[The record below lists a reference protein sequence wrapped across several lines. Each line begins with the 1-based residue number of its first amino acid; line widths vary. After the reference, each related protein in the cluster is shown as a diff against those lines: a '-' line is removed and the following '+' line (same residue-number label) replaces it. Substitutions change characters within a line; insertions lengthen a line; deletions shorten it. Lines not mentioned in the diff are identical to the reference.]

1 MNKYL
6 SLFFF
11 LCIAEINYAQA
22 PEIIWQNTLGGDNSD
37 DLRSFIQTA
46 DGGFLFGGTSDSGL
60 SGDKTEV
67 SMGINDYWIVKT
79 DASGNIEW
87 DNTIGGSSE
96 DILTC
101 IIQTS
106 DGGFMLGGRSLSDI
120 SGDKTTANNGSF
132 DYWIVKTDSSGNVEW
147 DKTIGGSVTDYLSS
161 IIQTADGGY
170 LLGGLSS
177 SGIGGDKNEVNL
189 GIYDYWIVKVNSSG
203 SITWQNTIGGS
214 GFESLCNVL
223 QTADGGYLIGGHST
237 SGISGDK
244 TEASLGFD
252 DYWIVKL
259 HSSGI
264 VQWDNTIGGTSYEY
278 LSRVI
283 QTADG
288 GFMLGGWSI
297 SGISGD
303 KTEAGL
309 GSYDYWIVKT
319 DASGNVLWDN
329 TIGGSGSERLY
340 DIIQTSDGGFL
351 IGGSSLS
358 SISGDKTEDNLG
370 NYDFWAVKTDASGS
384 IDWQKTI
391 GGNDDD
397 WLYSIIQLPDD
408 DFLLGGTSESG
419 ISGDKTEALMGYDD
433 YWIVKL
439 GDAIF
444 VCNAPS
450 GLTVSDLTPMS
461 ANLLWDDSGADAIG
475 YKLQI
480 INVSSGAIYNFSL
493 GAGMTSRHLG
503 PAILSPGEDYAFRLK
518 AICSDGTKTSWS
530 STYFFSTPMRLSEF
544 SGNMIIFPNP
554 GNGYFTLQISGLNTT
569 QVQAEIFN
577 LTGAMV
583 YSEMFQT
590 EDGNLT
596 EALSL
601 NHLPEGAYILHMTAG
616 EQVFMEQLIIQH

>member
-177 SGIGGDKNEVNL
+177 SGIGGDKNEANL

-259 HSSGI
+259 NSSGI

>member
-203 SITWQNTIGGS
+203 SIMWQNTIGGS

-530 STYFFSTPMRLSEF
+530 STYFFSTPARLSD
-544 SGNMIIFPNP
+544 GNTAWSIFPNP
-554 GNGYFTLQISGLNTT
+554 GNGYFTIQLSGLSTA
-569 QVQAEIFN
+569 QVQAEVFN
-577 LTGAMV
+577 LTGSLV
-583 YSEMFQT
+583 YANVYQAES
-590 EDGNLT
+590 GILT
-596 EALSL
+596 ETLSL
-601 NHLPEGAYILHMTAG
+601 SDLPEGSYLLRITAG
-616 EQVFMEQLIIQH
+616 DEVLMKQLIIQH